1 MPSEKNLLLFN
12 PPIKGKHP
20 AKDAIIT
27 YRRLIAGVHGRQM

>member
-1 MPSEKNLLLFN
+1 MCPEKTLLLFN

-27 YRRLIAGVHGRQM
+27 YRRLIAGVHGWQM